1 MIIGFDFINFK
12 NLNICLN
19 LKKVSSLKEKKD
31 NRVSI
36 IKGNI
41 LIQNEIYELLDEHLN
56 EINEV
61 AFPTIESFFQPRFNE
76 FHQALVIFRAR
87 ENYNKQNPPLQNNAI
102 EMQLS
107 QENLTNPVQIKIKSN
122 EDYMYNQFYRRFP
135 GLKVFSNLKLIHD
148 LFFRNSYKYHC

>member
-1 MIIGFDFINFK
+1 MTTGLIRYFNKKFTNLLNFQ
-12 NLNICLN
+12 
-19 LKKVSSLKEKKD
+19 KVSSLKEKKD

-36 IKGNI
+36 LKGNI

-61 AFPTIESFFQPRFNE
+61 AFPTIESFFQPRVNE

-87 ENYNKQNPPLQNNAI
+87 ENTKQNFPLKDNAI

-135 GLKVFSNLKLIHD
+135 GLKVFSK
-148 LFFRNSYKYHC
+148 